1 MARLLDLFGFLSVL
15 LRAMTLVAQTLAVGG
30 VFFVLLVAQPLRLA
44 DDDSGKVALCSFRRL
59 VIWAALG
66 LALFQFIFLGVNSA
80 ALMATAELSLG
91 EVVGANFFRAG
102 AVMIAASS
110 GLALIARARFR
121 RMWQWALALAVMI
134 IGASVMTSH
143 AASRLTDRAPLAVAT
158 ALHCAAT
165 AAWIG
170 GLPYLLFVLSRCSDE
185 RMREAITRRFS
196 RLAIASVSVLAAA
209 GLTLSFFY
217 IDALDAIYGTAYGVM
232 ISAKVLLFGA
242 LLLLGALNFFTV
254 RRLGIA
260 PSSRFNRLRPLAEV
274 EVGIGFTIILAAAS
288 LTSVPPAVD
297 LTVDRLSLAEIGG
310 RMAPRWPRLQSPGLE
325 ELSEPTRQ
333 TLKKTAGA
341 PLPQSLVLGGDAT
354 YLNTPGDIAW
364 SEYNHHWAGLMVL
377 VAGMMQ
383 LVWWTRRASWA
394 RHWPLVFLALAA
406 FIFLRA
412 DPENWP
418 LGPNGFWESFDNS
431 EVLQHRAFAAMT
443 IAFGLFEWAVRTGR
457 IRSERAAM
465 VFPLICT
472 LGGGLLLTHSHSL
485 GNVKEELLAELTH
498 VPLALLAVA
507 AGGARWLELRLPSG
521 DRRIPSLVWPV
532 CFVLIGLLLL
542 LYRES

>member
-30 VFFVLLVAQPLRLA
+30 VFFVLLVVRPLHLA
-44 DDDSGKVALCSFRRL
+44 GDDSGKIALCSFRRL
-59 VIWAALG
+59 VTWAALG
-66 LALFQFIFLGVNSA
+66 LALFQLILLGVNSA
-80 ALMATAELSLG
+80 ALMATAELSLC

-110 GLALIARARFR
+110 GLALIAQAGFR
-121 RMWQWALALAVMI
+121 RMWQWAFALAVMI

-170 GLPYLLFVLSRCSDE
+170 GLPYLLLAFSRCSDE
-185 RMREAITRRFS
+185 DMRETVARRFS
-196 RLAIASVSVLAAA
+196 RLAMASLSVLAAA
-209 GLTLSFFY
+209 GLTLSSFY
-217 IDALDAIYGTAYGVM
+217 IDAPDAIYGTAYGVM
-232 ISAKVLLFGA
+232 VSAKVLLFGA

-254 RRLGIA
+254 RRLGIV
-260 PSSRFNRLRPLAEV
+260 PTSRFNRLRPLAEV
-274 EVGIGFTIILAAAS
+274 EVGIGFAIILAAAS
-288 LTSVPPAVD
+288 LTSVPPAAD

-310 RMAPRWPRLQSPGLE
+310 RMAPRWPRLRSPGLE

-341 PLPQSLVLGGDAT
+341 PLPQSLVLGGDVA

-377 VAGMMQ
+377 VAGLLQ
-383 LVWWTRRASWA
+383 LVWWTGRANWA

-472 LGGGLLLTHSHSL
+472 LGGALLLTHSHSL

-521 DRRIPSLVWPV
+521 DRRIPSLVWPL

>member
-1 MARLLDLFGFLSVL
+1 MAQLPDIFGFLSVL

-30 VFFVLLVAQPLRLA
+30 VVFALLVARPLRLG
-44 DDDSGKVALCSFRRL
+44 DNDSGEVTLCSLRRL
-59 VIWAALG
+59 VTWAALV
-66 LALFQFIFLGVNSA
+66 LALFQFILLGVNSA

-91 EVVGANFFRAG
+91 EIVGANFFRAG

-110 GLALIARARFR
+110 GLALIVQVRSR
-121 RMWQWALALAVMI
+121 RMWQWAIALAVVI

-170 GLPYLLFVLSRCSDE
+170 GLPYLLLAFSRCSDVGA
-185 RMREAITRRFS
+185 REIVTRRFS
-196 RLAIASVSVLAAA
+196 RLAMASVSVLVAA

-217 IDALDAIYGTAYGVM
+217 IDAPDAIYGTAYGVM
-232 ISAKVLLFGA
+232 VSAKVLLFGT
-242 LLLLGALNFFTV
+242 LLLLGALNLYTV
-254 RRLGIA
+254 RRLGTVPA
-260 PSSRFNRLRPLAEV
+260 SRFNRLRPLAEV

-288 LTSVPPAVD
+288 LTSIPPAAD
-297 LTVDRLSLAEIGG
+297 LTVDRLNLAEIGE
-310 RMAPRWPRLQSPGLE
+310 RMAPRWPRLRSPALE

-333 TLKKTAGA
+333 TLKKTAVA
-341 PLPQSLVLGGDAT
+341 PPPQSFVLGRDAT
-354 YLNTPGDIAW
+354 HRNTPADIAW
-364 SEYNHHWAGLMVL
+364 SDYNHHWAGLMVL
-377 VAGMMQ
+377 VAGLLQ
-383 LVWWTRRASWA
+383 LAWWTGWAKWA

-406 FIFLRA
+406 FIFVRA

-431 EVLQHRAFAAMT
+431 EVLQHRAFAALT
-443 IAFGLFEWAVRTGR
+443 LAFGLFEWAVRTGR
-457 IRSERAAM
+457 IRSERAAL

-472 LGGGLLLTHSHSL
+472 LGGALLLTHSHSL

-498 VPLALLAVA
+498 VPLALLAVV
-507 AGGARWLELRLPSG
+507 AGCARWLELRLPSG
-521 DRRIPSLVWPV
+521 DRRIPSLVWPL